1 MSSKVKQNILKF
13 GILIVVAAFFIW
25 LDQWT
30 KALAVAHLMNQE
42 DIILIPGVLQLRYLE
57 NRGIAFGMFQGWQW
71 IFSIFTVFVLL
82 LIFWVVYKIDLKRH
96 TLPVYI
102 ICVLV
107 VGGAIG
113 NFIDRVT
120 LGYVV
125 DFIYFSLIDFPI
137 FNVADILVTC
147 SSIFAILALIFIYK
161 EEEINQVFKGLSQKK
176 EKKD

>member
-82 LIFWVVYKIDLKRH
+82 LILS
-96 TLPVYI
+96 
-102 ICVLV
+102 
-107 VGGAIG
+107 
-113 NFIDRVT
+113 DRFQSFR
-120 LGYVV
+120 LFPYSLQRL
-125 DFIYFSLIDFPI
+125 SLIPF
-137 FNVADILVTC
+137 L
-147 SSIFAILALIFIYK
+147 YRR
-161 EEEINQVFKGLSQKK
+161 
-176 EKKD
+176 